1 MKVRVWSGL
10 YLFVLA
16 GWSGVAAETP
26 DPPELLERGEYM
38 VYAAGCISCHAGE
51 EGESEHLEGGRVFE
65 TPFGTFHAPNIT
77 PHREHGIGNWTEAQF
92 RRALRQ
98 GVAPDGRRYFP
109 VFPYTAYTR
118 MRDDDIRAMWAYL
131 SSRPAVAR
139 PSRAHGG
146 AWYLQLPLAMRLW
159 RLLHFSPGP
168 WQDEPDRPA
177 QWNRGA
183 YLAEALGHC
192 GECHTPRGLMGNLR
206 ADRKYVGTAQGPDGE
221 SVPNI
226 TPHPEDGIGKWD
238 QDDLAY
244 FLESGMTPEGDF
256 TGGIM
261 SEVIDNGQRHLTAA
275 DREAIATYVLSLPP
289 LADAESLGALD
300 ESRVGR
306 VMLPRAYAESQPSGP
321 SYPADR

>member
-1 MKVRVWSGL
+1 MKAWWSL
-10 YLFVLA
+10 CVLA
-16 GWSGVAAETP
+16 VAGWGGAVAETA
-26 DPPELLERGEYM
+26 DPAELRERGQYM

-51 EGESEHLEGGRVFE
+51 EGESEHLVGGRAFATVY
-65 TPFGTFHAPNIT
+65 GTFYAPNIT
-77 PHREHGIGNWTEAQF
+77 PHPEHGIGQWTEEQF
-92 RRALRQ
+92 RRALRE

-139 PSRAHGG
+139 PSRAHGTD
-146 AWYLQLPLAMRLW
+146 WYLQLPLAMRLW

-168 WQDEPDRPA
+168 WQDDPDRSA

-192 GECHTPRGLMGNLR
+192 GECHTPRGLMGNLHVE
-206 ADRKYVGTAQGPDGE
+206 RKYAGTSIGVDDD

-244 FLESGMTPEGDF
+244 FLESGMTPEGDY
-256 TGGIM
+256 TGGMM
-261 SEVIDNGQRHLTAA
+261 SEVIDNGQQHLTAA
-275 DREAIATYVLSLPP
+275 DRKAIATYVFSLPP
-289 LADAESLGALD
+289 LADEKSLWGND
-300 ESRVGR
+300 E
-306 VMLPRAYAESQPSGP
+306 
-321 SYPADR
+321 